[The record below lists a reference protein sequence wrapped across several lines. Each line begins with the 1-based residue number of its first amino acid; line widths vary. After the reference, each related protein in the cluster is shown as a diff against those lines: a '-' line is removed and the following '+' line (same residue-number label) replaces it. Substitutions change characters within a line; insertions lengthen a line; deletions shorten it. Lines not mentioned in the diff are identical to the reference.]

1 MFTGVQ
7 INLYADDVERCAA
20 FYTEIGFAERFR
32 TPPDGPPIH
41 VELRLLDLTLGI
53 ASVASARA
61 AHGLPVSSDGNAMEV
76 CLWCD
81 DTDAAF
87 ARLLE
92 AGAAPLS
99 QPHDWLDGR
108 LRVAWVA
115 DPEGNP
121 IELVQ
126 RRAGIED
133 RLD

>member
-1 MFTGVQ
+1 MFTAAQ
-7 INLYADDVERCAA
+7 INLYADDVERCAG
-20 FYTEIGFAERFR
+20 FYAEIGFTETFR
-32 TPPDGPPIH
+32 TPTDGTPIH
-41 VELRLLDLTLGI
+41 IELRLLGLTLGI

-61 AHGLPVSSDGNAMEV
+61 DHDLPVSSDGNAMEV

-81 DTDAAF
+81 DADAAF

-92 AGAAPLS
+92 VGAAPLS

-126 RRAGIED
+126 QNPQAEGASG
-133 RLD
+133 